1 MTRKDW
7 KGVAELIGIA
17 AIVASLLFV
26 GLELR
31 QSQQIAIA
39 AQYQERIDSATKYF
53 YESLNNDNRI
63 ERTADRLKERDWPV
77 GFLTDSE
84 RLWLDTHDPEEWAQE
99 EFWGLINLF
108 VFDNYHFQ
116 YQSGFLT
123 EEAWQ
128 SIDVRLQSIVANSL
142 FARYNVMHRS
152 DRWRASFVDHA
163 RKHAETIGSTKSN

>member
-1 MTRKDW
+1 MKRADW
-7 KGVAELIGIA
+7 KDTAELVGIA
-17 AIVASLLFV
+17 AIVASLIFV

-39 AQYQERIDSATKYF
+39 TQYQERIDSATQFF
-53 YESLNNDNRI
+53 YESLDNANRI
-63 ERTADRLKERDWPV
+63 ERTADRLKEIEWPA

-84 RLWLDTHDPEEWAQE
+84 KLWLNTHTPEDWAQE
-99 EFWGLINLF
+99 EYWGLINLF

-123 EEAWQ
+123 DEAWQ
-128 SIDVRLQSIVANSL
+128 SIDARLRGVVTNSI
-142 FARYNVMHRS
+142 FARYNVMYRG

-163 RKHAETIGSTKSN
+163 RKHVEAIEIGQ